1 MRQFVQ
7 KKKKISNLHGKHL
20 LEKKESLKENIIL

>member
-7 KKKKISNLHGKHL
+7 QKKISNLHGKHL